1 MRAARQSLSK
11 QLSVGFVPTMGALH
25 AGHVSLL
32 ERAKDENDVVVC
44 SIFVNPIQFAPTD
57 DLDRYPRQLLQDEA
71 LLQELGV
78 HHLFCPPNPKE
89 LYGDNFLTYVD
100 PVGFDDLT
108 REGQARPGHFRGVAT
123 ICTKLF
129 NIVQPTRAYFGQKDA
144 TQTVLVQRLVADLNM
159 NLDIIVV
166 DTVREPDGLA
176 MSSRNAY
183 LSPLERA
190 AAPIVYQAL
199 CVAQQMYASMTN
211 ESCAAQE
218 LAQAVLQT
226 LSSEPLVSD
235 IQYVSIDSR
244 ETMQP
249 LETVHKLQGAV
260 VSVACKIGSVRLI
273 DNIVLR

>member
-211 ESCAAQE
+211 ESCAAEE

-249 LETVHKLQGAV
+249 LEKVHKLQGAV